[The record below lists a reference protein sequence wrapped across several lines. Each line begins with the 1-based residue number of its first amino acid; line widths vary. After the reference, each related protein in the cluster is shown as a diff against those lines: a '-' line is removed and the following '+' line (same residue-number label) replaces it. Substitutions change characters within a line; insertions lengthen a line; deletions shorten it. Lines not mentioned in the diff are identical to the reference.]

1 MSEESARDRL
11 IASVTSRLNQA
22 TATGEFGVTREPEA
36 QREAE
41 ELLGHLATADG
52 VDQRVQYLL
61 GMLHLM
67 RMIADPHAG
76 QDAAL
81 ATTLLAP
88 LYFSLPGT
96 PDVLPAPV
104 RGQLDRVL
112 GSGAGRP
119 DAAELTQRR
128 AESLS
133 ALGMLLLQRQAAGGD
148 SAAGRAAISVL
159 REAADLLSA
168 ADPRRP
174 QVLLRLAD
182 ALSTA
187 GRPGEATELLVANDA
202 AFPPGSPQLRQ
213 AGPVL
218 LRAALLARQLERDR
232 DPEQREL
239 RDLLEATLAPLAES
253 VSGQSSERT
262 ENSEDLLAAMWKVIG
277 GDVDPADQSRHADLM
292 RFGNEVLATPDD
304 IFSIPG
310 LIAKALELASHRFSD
325 LPPEERGEAVAGY
338 LKSLRE
344 RKDVAKAPAP
354 PADTGILDELMEL
367 HERLLPELAPGSRD
381 ELIVRNSIR
390 MIRISKLQLA
400 PAQTDPASQLRR
412 LRALLGEL
420 KGMPGDF
427 QRLGIAPGTIAAR
440 AAFAHTLSPFAG
452 LALAQEWIREI
463 RRRLAGLTPGTPEFA
478 EARTALA
485 LILFHYATL
494 SSDEASFAE
503 ARDIARDL
511 AATAWPLSAALL
523 SSWTLGESRRLQLA
537 NRPAVPPDEAG
548 QSQHPLTRLASDQAT
563 SSLAE
568 RDATGALET
577 LEDGR
582 SHLLSLALNT
592 RSEMEALRGR
602 DAELNSGLLAVL
614 DEMTAMQRAGAL
626 AGRLATPEEG
636 KRVEELINEGTRL
649 VAELRRRPGFS
660 RFLIPGHLGLA
671 DLKPAAA
678 DGPVVT
684 INVNPRRCD
693 ALALREDGLRT
704 VPLPGLTARD
714 LAEQADSFRTA
725 VGILATGRGSPLE
738 AASARAVFD
747 GVLGWLWDA
756 LAEPVLEAL
765 GFTAPPGPGTPWP
778 RIWWSPTGVLNSF
791 PLHAAGHHDR
801 PGASVLD
808 RVASSYTPTIRALLL
823 ARARARRAGQQ
834 RETGHAGER
843 RVLAVAMPET
853 AGLAPLGRTAAEA
866 AAAAGSGGR
875 TLTGPEATRASVLAA
890 LPGAAVA
897 HFACHASSD
906 PEEPTASHL
915 LLRDGPL
922 PLGEIASMRLDG
934 AELAYLSACGTTR
947 GGTALADEA
956 IHLASAFQLAGY
968 AQSVGTLWEVGDA
981 FAAAAA
987 AAFHR
992 ALAPA
997 MTDPAPLPAALA
1009 LHATVRDLRDSR
1021 RGEPWAWAA
1030 LLHAGA

>member
-1 MSEESARDRL
+1 MSEQSARDRL

-22 TATGEFGVTREPEA
+22 TATGEFGVTREPA
-36 QREAE
+36 ARREAE
-41 ELLGHLATADG
+41 ELLGYLAAGDG
-52 VDQRVQYLL
+52 VDPQAQYLL

-67 RMIADPHAG
+67 RMIADPHAE
-76 QDAAL
+76 QDAVL
-81 ATTLLAP
+81 AITLLAP
-88 LYFSLPGT
+88 LYFNLPGT

-119 DAAELTQRR
+119 DAASLTQRR

-133 ALGMLLLQRQAAGGD
+133 ALGMLLLHRQAAGGD
-148 SAAGRAAISVL
+148 SVAGRAAISVL

-182 ALSTA
+182 ALCTA

-202 AFPPGSPQLRQ
+202 AFPPGSPQLQ
-213 AGPVL
+213 EAAPVL

-239 RDLLEATLAPLAES
+239 RDLLEATLAPLVES

-262 ENSEDLLAAMWKVIG
+262 EKSEDLLAAMWKVIG
-277 GDVDPADQSRHADLM
+277 GDVDPADQSRHADSM
-292 RFGNEVLATPDD
+292 RFAKEVLATPDD
-304 IFSIPG
+304 LFSIPG
-310 LIAKALELASHRFSD
+310 LMTKALELTSRRFSD

-344 RKDVAKAPAP
+344 RDDVAKAPAP

-381 ELIVRNSIR
+381 ELMVRNGMR
-390 MIRISKLQLA
+390 MIRVLKLQLT
-400 PAQTDPASQLRR
+400 PAQTDPASRLRQ
-412 LRALLGEL
+412 LRALLHEL
-420 KGMPGDF
+420 QTVPEDLK
-427 QRLGIAPGTIAAR
+427 RLGVAPGMVAAR
-440 AAFAHTLSPFAG
+440 AAFAHTVSPFAE
-452 LALAQEWIREI
+452 LALAQEWIRDI
-463 RRRLAGLTPGTPEFA
+463 RRRLAGLTPGTAEFTD
-478 EARTALA
+478 ARTALA
-485 LILFHYATL
+485 VILLHYATL

-511 AATAWPLSAALL
+511 AATAWPLAAPVLAA
-523 SSWTLGESRRLQLA
+523 WTQGESQRLQHARLA
-537 NRPAVPPDEAG
+537 PAVPPDEAG

-577 LEDGR
+577 LEEGR

-592 RSEMEALRGR
+592 RSELEALRGR

-614 DEMTAMQRAGAL
+614 DEMTGMRRAGAL

-636 KRVEELINEGTRL
+636 KRVQELMIEGTRL

-660 RFLIPGHLGLA
+660 RFLMPAPLGLA

-704 VPLPGLTARD
+704 VPLPGLRARD

-725 VGILATGRGSPLE
+725 VGILAAGRGSPLE
-738 AASARAVFD
+738 TASARAVFD

-756 LAEPVLEAL
+756 LAEPVLAAL
-765 GFTAPPGPGTPWP
+765 GFTAPSGPGTPWP

-823 ARARARRAGQQ
+823 ARARARRAGRQP
-834 RETGHAGER
+834 ESGR

-866 AAAAGSGGR
+866 AAAAGHGGR
-875 TLTGPEATRASVLAA
+875 TLTGAEATRTAVLAA

-906 PEEPTASHL
+906 AEEPTASHL
-915 LLRDGPL
+915 LLHDGPL
-922 PLGEIASMRLDG
+922 PLGEIATLRLDG

-947 GGTALADEA
+947 GGAALADEA

-1021 RGEPWAWAA
+1021 RGEPWTWAA
-1030 LLHAGA
+1030 LAHAGA